1 MELVHDF
8 FEAAFPWLALGFVLA
23 VALAS
28 LSKGESD

>member
-8 FEAAFPWLALGFVLA
+8 FGAAFPWLAMGFLLA

-28 LSKGESD
+28 LSKSTGD